1 MKGTAWHAAERG
13 GVRKRGGKRKVLRRE
28 KKRQKGKDYEEE
40 EMVGGERRRLSK
52 LEIKGMRRKG
62 KEEIDGDSPK
72 PARVKLALI
81 WSLGECLR
89 Y

>member
-1 MKGTAWHAAERG
+1 
-13 GVRKRGGKRKVLRRE
+13 
-28 KKRQKGKDYEEE
+28 
-40 EMVGGERRRLSK
+40 MVGGERRRLSK
-52 LEIKGMRRKG
+52 LEIKGMRRRG

-81 WSLGECLR
+81 WSLGECLW